1 MNITIKNTLITLAIA
16 DIQLQQELVGKAS
29 YKIMAAKVRQAAG
42 NYQGES
48 EVAIFRAASLYSLSV

>member
-29 YKIMAAKVRQAAG
+29 YKTTAAKVRQAAG
-42 NYQGES
+42 EYRAES
-48 EVAIFRAASLYSLSV
+48 ESALFRAASLYSLSV